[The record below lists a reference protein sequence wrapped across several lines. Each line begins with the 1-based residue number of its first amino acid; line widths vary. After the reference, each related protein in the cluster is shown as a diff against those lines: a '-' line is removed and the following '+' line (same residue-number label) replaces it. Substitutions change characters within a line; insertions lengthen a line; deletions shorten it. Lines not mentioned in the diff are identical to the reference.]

1 MYNVQCAMI
10 WAAAVL
16 ELSSVGR
23 CLMSS
28 QWGTTDH
35 HHHVL
40 IILLII
46 VHHVHH
52 ILHHVHHD
60 HHHHHVLIIL
70 LIIVSHPQNA
80 ASDPSMIQFLGAV
93 EPGVALVRYGAPL
106 GAKKTPQGPQYQQ
119 NGGIL

>member
-1 MYNVQCAMI
+1 MI

-16 ELSSVGR
+16 VSESSPVGR

-46 VHHVHH
+46 V
-52 ILHHVHHD
+52 
-60 HHHHHVLIIL
+60 
-70 LIIVSHPQNA
+70 SHPQKA
-80 ASDPSMIQFLGAV
+80 ASDPSMIHFLGAV

-106 GAKKTPQGPQYQQ
+106 GAKKTPKDLNVSRMGAFY
-119 NGGIL
+119 IHFLS

>member
-16 ELSSVGR
+16 ESSSVGR

-28 QWGTTDH
+28 QWGTT
-35 HHHVL
+35 
-40 IILLII
+40 
-46 VHHVHH
+46 
-52 ILHHVHHD
+52 D